1 MSFSFVNAP
10 LTRSLTVSW
19 SVVMTPDGATAFC
32 AQGSGE
38 QVGVE
43 PVADQLRGRELD
55 IDALVLLADQVD
67 LGDIGHLQQPRAY
80 ILDIVAQL
88 AGREPVRCESID
100 NAVRVA
106 EFVVGDGADDALRQC
121 QLDVLDLLAYLVPGV
136 RHLLRPG
143 GSLEIHED
151 LRWSRPF
158 GQDPGR
164 IS

>member
-67 LGDIGHLQQPRAY
+67 LGDIGHLQQP
-80 ILDIVAQL
+80 
-88 AGREPVRCESID
+88 
-100 NAVRVA
+100 
-106 EFVVGDGADDALRQC
+106 
-121 QLDVLDLLAYLVPGV
+121 
-136 RHLLRPG
+136 
-143 GSLEIHED
+143 
-151 LRWSRPF
+151 
-158 GQDPGR
+158 
-164 IS
+164 